1 MNTRVKHSIIDLARA
16 APDVEVCGFIY
27 CSLEGL
33 AGFAPCTN
41 VAANP
46 AEEFEISADDYVR
59 VSTELGH
66 IIGVY
71 HSHPKGRAAFS
82 EADIEAADEFALPL
96 YLYAVE
102 TGEWLD
108 YIPSTYRVEL
118 EGRQFCAGHDD
129 CYGTVR
135 TYFRQELGVYL
146 SDYDR
151 DETSED
157 RNGTQILERFAV
169 EGFVGVGSNQPIM
182 KNDVLLFKAPGYTTP
197 QHMGVVLAGNRMLHH
212 QMTRLSTVDDLD
224 DKWMRRL
231 VKVIRYQ
238 GRASSS

>member
-1 MNTRVKHSIIDLARA
+1 MNTRLKHSIIDLARA
-16 APDVEVCGFIY
+16 TPDLEVCGFIY
-27 CSLEGL
+27 QTLEGRPEI
-33 AGFAPCTN
+33 APCVN
-41 VAANP
+41 VAANS
-46 AEEFEISADDYVR
+46 AEEFEISPDDYVR

-71 HSHPKGRAAFS
+71 HSHPKGRGAFS
-82 EADIEAADEFALPL
+82 EADIEAAGEFALPL

-118 EGRQFCAGHDD
+118 EGRTFSAGFDD

-157 RNGTQILERFAV
+157 RNGTQILERFAA
-169 EGFVGVGSNQPIM
+169 EGFVEVSGGQPIM
-182 KNDVLLFKAPGYTTP
+182 LNDALLFKAPGYTTP
-197 QHMGVVLAGNRMLHH
+197 QHMGVVLPGNRMLHH
-212 QMTRLSTVDDLD
+212 QIARLSRLDDLEAR
-224 DKWMRRL
+224 WMRRL
-231 VKVIRYQ
+231 VKVLRYQ
-238 GRASSS
+238 GKTVTP